1 MPVRRFGELE
11 SAVME
16 RIWRLGRPV
25 LVRDVYEDLKSERS
39 IAYTT
44 VMTVMDKLHSKGWL
58 RREQRGRAY
67 EYEAVAAKE
76 AYTARLMRDA
86 LATSEN
92 QAAAFVHFLGQLT
105 EQETRALRAALEIC
119 PPTQTGADDGA
130 DADDAP
136 AAAETAPAE
145 PERPASQPAR
155 QDRRPTTT

>member
-11 SAVME
+11 SVVME

-25 LVRDVYEDLKSERS
+25 LVRDVYEDLKAERT

-58 RREQRGRAY
+58 RRESRGRAY

-105 EQETRALRAALEIC
+105 EQETRALQAALEIC
-119 PPTQTGADDGA
+119 PPTQPTA
-130 DADDAP
+130 DAADTADTADAMDASATVAP
-136 AAAETAPAE
+136 ADPGAQA
-145 PERPASQPAR
+145 
-155 QDRRPTTT
+155 DPTGSPSCAD